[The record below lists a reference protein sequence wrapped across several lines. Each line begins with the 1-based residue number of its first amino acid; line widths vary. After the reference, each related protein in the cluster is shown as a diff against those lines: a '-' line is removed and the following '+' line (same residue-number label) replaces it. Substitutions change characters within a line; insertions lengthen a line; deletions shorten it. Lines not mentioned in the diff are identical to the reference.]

1 MDGDSTQAISALF
14 RILPERRDRAG
25 VQPEDFEDNAL
36 KEDFPAMV
44 RNFRAYVLERINGK
58 SADPLT

>member
-1 MDGDSTQAISALF
+1 MAIARKQYQHYF
-14 RILPERRDRAG
+14 EYCQKEGTEPEFSL
-25 VQPEDFEDNAL
+25 EDFEDNAL